1 MIIKKLSTL
10 VILTSILSVCL
21 SETSSQD
28 LAQINSKISKVKSN
42 LSKNTLSRKQL
53 QVKLKAL
60 DLENAKLSKS
70 IQLNRQKSNAKQA
83 SLKDLKDQQKQLQKK
98 LIAQKDT
105 LNQELVS
112 AYVTS
117 RQPYVKLLLEQRNPQ
132 ELNRLSNYYHYL
144 YEYQSGLITSLEE
157 TIRNIDQNK
166 QQITHQQKQLSAI
179 ISQQIKQKSQLS
191 STKRDRESVIHSY
204 NKKIKQQH
212 QALEV
217 LNQNKKTLDKTLAK
231 LNSHP
236 RPSGQVTFAQQKG
249 ALVWP
254 TNGEV
259 THRFGTKIQQSEL
272 TWSGVVLRAPAGQTV
287 RSVADGDVIFA
298 KWLSGYGMLV
308 IINHGDGYMSL
319 YGRNQTLYVKQGS
332 RVKAGQKIATVGQTG
347 GFDQPGLYFAIRHNA
362 KPLNP
367 KLWCSKKPS
376 QGRQS

>member
-1 MIIKKLSTL
+1 MFEH
-10 VILTSILSVCL
+10 SISL
-21 SETSSQD
+21 
-28 LAQINSKISKVKSN
+28 
-42 LSKNTLSRKQL
+42 NTNTQT
-53 QVKLKAL
+53 Q
-60 DLENAKLSKS
+60 
-70 IQLNRQKSNAKQA
+70 
-83 SLKDLKDQQKQLQKK
+83 
-98 LIAQKDT
+98 
-105 LNQELVS
+105 
-112 AYVTS
+112 
-117 RQPYVKLLLEQRNPQ
+117 
-132 ELNRLSNYYHYL
+132 
-144 YEYQSGLITSLEE
+144 
-157 TIRNIDQNK
+157 
-166 QQITHQQKQLSAI
+166 
-179 ISQQIKQKSQLS
+179 
-191 STKRDRESVIHSY
+191 
-204 NKKIKQQH
+204 KIKQQH

-367 KLWCSKKPS
+367 KLWCSTKPS